1 MAGLVRGKIIYG
13 DSSGDPAAL
22 TVGSNGQALVS
33 DGTDISWGS
42 AGASLANDGNNRVVT
57 GDGSGGLNGEAN
69 LSFDG
74 STLAVTGAVTVSGTT
89 TFSDDILIVDDKGID
104 FGTGSDFHLGLIAG
118 ESQLKLSVGGD
129 VSNDTEWKGGGFNWT
144 TGTSGTAIFAVIA
157 NEGSGPFLKLLQD
170 EYDDNA
176 DNWGFGQNAGNNG
189 ANTSLFWGHYAAG
202 SWDMEMR
209 LTQDGDFA
217 TDGTHSASTAV
228 DYAEYF
234 EWKTELA
241 SDEAVTNAYGLTVV
255 LDNDKVRLAEAGEEA
270 DVLGVVRPNSTS
282 AMVGGTQTFK
292 WKEKY
297 QTDVWGKIQ
306 YEPYTLVK
314 WTDNGHEHRY
324 HSDRIPA
331 KKPIADSLV
340 NKSDWNWHLLES
352 NLTADDLVVPTTDEE
367 KAAANY
373 EERNVYRR
381 NKGKFKIGD
390 PLLRPV
396 VNPSYDSTRTYLPR
410 DERRKEWCIV
420 GLLGQVPIR
429 NTAIIPAHWKLMKN
443 VESGIDLYY
452 IK

>member
-1 MAGLVRGKIIYG
+1 M
-13 DSSGDPAAL
+13 S
-22 TVGSNGQALVS
+22 
-33 DGTDISWGS
+33 
-42 AGASLANDGNNRVVT
+42 
-57 GDGSGGLNGEAN
+57 
-69 LSFDG
+69 
-74 STLAVTGAVTVSGTT
+74 
-89 TFSDDILIVDDKGID
+89 
-104 FGTGSDFHLGLIAG
+104 
-118 ESQLKLSVGGD
+118 
-129 VSNDTEWKGGGFNWT
+129 
-144 TGTSGTAIFAVIA
+144 
-157 NEGSGPFLKLLQD
+157 
-170 EYDDNA
+170 
-176 DNWGFGQNAGNNG
+176 
-189 ANTSLFWGHYAAG
+189 
-202 SWDMEMR
+202 
-209 LTQDGDFA
+209 LTQAGVLTTEGA
-217 TDGTHSASTAV
+217 MNASTTV

-270 DVLGVVRPNSTS
+270 DVLGVVRPNDTS
-282 AMVGGTQTFK
+282 AVVGGIQTFK
-292 WKEKY
+292 WKDKY
-297 QTDVWGKIQ
+297 QTDVWGKVQ
-306 YEPYTLVK
+306 YEQYTLVR

-429 NTAIIPAHWKLMKN
+429 DTAIVPTHWKLMKN